1 MNKSIVIIVVLV
13 SIVLFSIAMMSG
25 EYAMS
30 VIEPSYTPFIPSQE
44 GPSRGGELMFK
55 LGDLSVPGWKWDDC
69 CS

>member
-1 MNKSIVIIVVLV
+1 MNISIVIVIAVVV
-13 SIVLFSIAMMSG
+13 VLFSIAIASG
-25 EYAMS
+25 EFKMS

>member
-1 MNKSIVIIVVLV
+1 MIKSVVVVISLV
-13 SIVLFSIAMMSG
+13 SVILFSMAIMFG
-25 EYAMS
+25 EFKMS

-55 LGDLSVPGWKWDDC
+55 LGDLSVPGWKWGDC

>member
-1 MNKSIVIIVVLV
+1 MNKSNVILIALFC
-13 SIVLFSIAMMSG
+13 IILFSMAMTFS
-25 EYAMS
+25 EFKMS

>member
-1 MNKSIVIIVVLV
+1 MNKSNVILIALFC
-13 SIVLFSIAMMSG
+13 IILFSIAIISG
-25 EYAMS
+25 EFRMS

-55 LGDLSVPGWKWDDC
+55 LGDLSVPGWKWGDC